1 MEKDNYKWLDSV
13 PNLSDERIELYIKG
27 LLLRL
32 TYVTDTNVLTNL
44 NERLGALQVEAMK
57 RGLNYE

>member
-13 PNLSDERIELYIKG
+13 PNLSDERIKLYIKG

-32 TYVTDTNVLTNL
+32 TYVTDPIILTNL
-44 NERLGALQVEAMK
+44 NERLGVLQVEAER
-57 RGLNYE
+57 RGLSYE

>member
-1 MEKDNYKWLDSV
+1 MKKDNYKWIDSV
-13 PNLSDERIELYIKG
+13 LNLSDEKIELYI
-27 LLLRL
+27 
-32 TYVTDTNVLTNL
+32 TDTNVLTNL

>member
-1 MEKDNYKWLDSV
+1 MENDNY
-13 PNLSDERIELYIKG
+13 KG

-32 TYVTDTNVLTNL
+32 THVTYTNVLTNL

>member
-13 PNLSDERIELYIKG
+13 PNLSNERIELYIKG

-32 TYVTDTNVLTNL
+32 THVTDTNVLTNL
-44 NERLGALQVEAMK
+44 NERLGALQCEAMK
-57 RGLNYE
+57 RGLRYE

>member
-44 NERLGALQVEAMK
+44 NERLGVLQIEAMK